1 MMYLSHSEK
10 ETEQLGERLGQ
21 ALSPGTVVA
30 YTGGLGMGKTA
41 FTRGL
46 ARGLGCTERVTSDA
60 LPADTVYVRL
70 RRSPTHENWREID
83 VEGAHAL

>member
-30 YTGGLGMGKTA
+30 YTGGLGMAKLRLPG
-41 FTRGL
+41 
-46 ARGLGCTERVTSDA
+46 D
-60 LPADTVYVRL
+60 LPAAWLHGARHQPHFYAGQRISGGA
-70 RRSPTHENWREID
+70 SPCSTLTYT
-83 VEGAHAL
+83 A